1 MAEAPRRPAAAI
13 DAADLPRHVG
23 LELGPSRPVLIDQ
36 ALIDTFARITGDEH
50 WIHTDVERARRELP
64 GGVPIAHGYLLL
76 SLVTGLM
83 SELLEVRFTRA
94 LNYGLNR
101 VRFTKPVGAGAQVR
115 LFATLQEAL
124 PLDAGGIR
132 LTSACRMAID
142 GEERPAFVAETIS
155 IFYP

>member
-1 MAEAPRRPAAAI
+1 MPERARRPAMTV

-36 ALIDTFARITGDEH
+36 PLIDAFARITGDEH

-64 GGVPIAHGYLLL
+64 GGVPLAHGYLLL
-76 SLVTGLM
+76 ALITGLM
-83 SELLEVRFTRA
+83 SDLLEVRFERA

-101 VRFTKPVGAGAQVR
+101 VRFTRPVGAGSQVR
-115 LFATLQEAL
+115 LFVKLQEAL
-124 PLDAGGIR
+124 PLETGGIR

-142 GEERPAFVAETIS
+142 GDERPAFVAETIS

>member
-1 MAEAPRRPAAAI
+1 MQEAAHQPATAI

-23 LELGPSRPVLIDQ
+23 LELGPSRPVVIDQ

-50 WIHTDVERARRELP
+50 WIHTDVERAQRELP

-76 SLVTGLM
+76 ALITGLM

-101 VRFTKPVGAGAQVR
+101 VRFTRPVGAGSQVR

-124 PLDAGGIR
+124 PLEAGGVR
-132 LTSACRMAID
+132 LTSACRMTVD
-142 GEERPAFVAETIS
+142 GNDRPAFVAETIS